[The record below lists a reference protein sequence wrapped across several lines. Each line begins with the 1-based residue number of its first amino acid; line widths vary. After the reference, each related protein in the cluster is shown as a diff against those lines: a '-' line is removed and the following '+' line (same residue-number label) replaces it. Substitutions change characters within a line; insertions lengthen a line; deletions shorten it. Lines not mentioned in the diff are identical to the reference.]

1 MGVTRLTTANWS
13 CVPYCRIDWPQI
25 QPIAL
30 LADTS
35 CNLFTRTGI
44 CRNSKHRDR
53 LLAKVDHPSRV
64 AQWFQ
69 SHLHL
74 CWQQRPLAS
83 SKSLANQGRGS
94 PDTVLKTEF
103 GKIPRIPFL
112 FPSGRQGDWLVPHSF
127 KICKCDKSVTWPG
140 ILVSQEEIKVDS
152 AATVK
157 ICWGAYDGG
166 RQQYYGEAGVAR
178 PLGVWGGRL
187 YRNPET
193 FQLSSPNGRLQLVE
207 MVELP
212 SDTHILY
219 IYLRKFGLRN
229 FQYTNDIAQSSNRSR

>member
-13 CVPYCRIDWPQI
+13 CVPYCRPHWPQL

-103 GKIPRIPFL
+103 GKIPRIPL
-112 FPSGRQGDWLVPHSF
+112 MLSVDISGRQGDGLVPHSF

-140 ILVSQEEIKVDS
+140 ITWRI
-152 AATVK
+152 
-157 ICWGAYDGG
+157 
-166 RQQYYGEAGVAR
+166 RR
-178 PLGVWGGRL
+178 
-187 YRNPET
+187 
-193 FQLSSPNGRLQLVE
+193 
-207 MVELP
+207 
-212 SDTHILY
+212 
-219 IYLRKFGLRN
+219 
-229 FQYTNDIAQSSNRSR
+229 RSRLTRQPRWRFVGVLTTEADNSTMVKLASLGPTT

>member
-1 MGVTRLTTANWS
+1 MGVSRLTTANWS
-13 CVPYCRIDWPQI
+13 CVPYCRPHWPQL

-103 GKIPRIPFL
+103 GKIPRIPL
-112 FPSGRQGDWLVPHSF
+112 MLSSGRQGDRLIGWYPILLKFVNVTSLWLDLAS
-127 KICKCDKSVTWPG
+127 PG
-140 ILVSQEEIKVDS
+140 ASGGDQGWLGSHGEDLLGCLRRRPTTVLWWSWRRS
-152 AATVK
+152 A
-157 ICWGAYDGG
+157 
-166 RQQYYGEAGVAR
+166 RQRSTMVEGYTETF
-178 PLGVWGGRL
+178 PLG
-187 YRNPET
+187 
-193 FQLSSPNGRLQLVE
+193 SPNGRL
-207 MVELP
+207 
-212 SDTHILY
+212 
-219 IYLRKFGLRN
+219 
-229 FQYTNDIAQSSNRSR
+229 